1 MFVVVVVLLFLLW
14 VFVSLYVCLF
24 VCLLD
29 SNGKNGKSPPWR
41 KGTIVRFILF
51 CINLISLSW
60 WIHDKRVFVAFMS
73 QPVSQ
78 EEN

>member
-1 MFVVVVVLLFLLW
+1 MLGSLLLLLFCFCCGFLFL
-14 VFVSLYVCLF
+14 CMF
-24 VCLLD
+24 VCLLA

-41 KGTIVRFILF
+41 KVTIVRFILF

-78 EEN
+78 EGN